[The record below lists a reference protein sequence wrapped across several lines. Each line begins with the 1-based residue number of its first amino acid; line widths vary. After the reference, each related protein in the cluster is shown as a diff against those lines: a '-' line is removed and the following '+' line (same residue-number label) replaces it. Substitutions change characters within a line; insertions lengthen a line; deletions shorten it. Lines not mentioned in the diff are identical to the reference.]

1 MTADNET
8 PRLPDG
14 YETWNDVIKAGLAA
28 GIEAQA
34 ELSALRARVAELEKE
49 RQHFD
54 SLMGEITGRL
64 HDYVAVSPFND
75 GSEARVKELEA
86 ERDTLRAELDYEM
99 EAVAHECRNEQRR
112 LKSAEAEVARLR
124 LGIEQA
130 LNELGVPHH
139 GYPAPVAAAV
149 CHLRS
154 ALAPPPQADGGSA

>member
-75 GSEARVKELEA
+75 GSEAGHSVSATVIKYAQLWQDRADSAEARVKELEA
-86 ERDTLRAELDYEM
+86 ERDTLRAELDY
-99 EAVAHECRNEQRR
+99 
-112 LKSAEAEVARLR
+112 
-124 LGIEQA
+124 
-130 LNELGVPHH
+130 
-139 GYPAPVAAAV
+139 
-149 CHLRS
+149 
-154 ALAPPPQADGGSA
+154 